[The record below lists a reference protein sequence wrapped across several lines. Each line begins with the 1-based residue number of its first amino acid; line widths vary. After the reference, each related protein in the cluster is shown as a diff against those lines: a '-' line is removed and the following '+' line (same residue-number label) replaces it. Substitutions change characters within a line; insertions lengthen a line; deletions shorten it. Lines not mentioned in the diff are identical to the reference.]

1 MSLKERSAQGLKWS
15 FVETIGV
22 RLFSVSTYFLLAKL
36 LDPTVFGVVA
46 LTNTFVYFSEIFVE
60 QGLVAALI
68 QRKNLEQAH
77 LSSAFWGN
85 MGLGGLLF
93 AITYLAAPGVAYLY
107 DEPLLTDLLRVH
119 AVTYIFSSSVKVQLA
134 LLQRDLLLKRV
145 AIVRTVAIVVSC
157 IVSIIM
163 AYRGYGAWALV
174 FQQILFNGVQALLL
188 WMMTS
193 WRPSMT
199 FSRTHYFEIFGYG
212 SKVML
217 NRMTTYLIQ
226 YADTLLIGYFLGTA
240 PLGYYSFA
248 QKIFITLTEL
258 VDLTFTRVTFSVFS
272 MLQDQR
278 AELSRK
284 FHQFI
289 ESMALVAIPLF
300 AAAFIFS
307 PTAISL
313 VFGDKWVDSVP
324 VVQILS
330 VAGVLTCFY
339 SCLNN
344 LFAGV
349 GKVGLNLRIK
359 LLYLGFSLA
368 LMYGAVQ
375 FSIEAVAA
383 TYILAMLIT
392 LGVMLWYI
400 RSSIDLEP
408 REYAQ
413 SLLEPLAIS
422 VLIVALV
429 YGSSYLV
436 EDFTWL
442 LLFLQVLVSG
452 SLYVAYLLRTKPELV
467 ASFRLLLTPK
477 AQG

>member
-1 MSLKERSAQGLKWS
+1 MSLKKKSAEGLKWS
-15 FVETIGV
+15 FIETIGV
-22 RLFSVSTYFLLAKL
+22 RLFSVSTYFVLAKL
-36 LDPTVFGVVA
+36 LDPIVFGVVA

-68 QRKNLEQAH
+68 QRKNLEDEH

-85 MGLGGLLF
+85 IGLGGILF
-93 AITYLAAPGVAYLY
+93 ALTYLGAPGVAYLY

-119 AVTYIFSSSVKVQLA
+119 AITYIFSSSVKVQLA
-134 LLQRDLLLKRV
+134 LLQRELLLKKV
-145 AIVRTVAIVVSC
+145 AIARTVAIVVSC
-157 IVSIIM
+157 VVSIIM

-188 WMMTS
+188 WMMTT
-193 WRPSMT
+193 WRPSAA
-199 FSRTHYFEIFGYG
+199 FSWPHYLEIFGFG

-217 NRMTTYLIQ
+217 NRMTTYLIR
-226 YADTLLIGYFLGTA
+226 YADTLLIGYFLGTG

-258 VDLTFTRVTFSVFS
+258 VELTFTRVTFSVFS

-278 AELSRK
+278 TELSKK

-289 ESMALVAIPLF
+289 DSMALVAIPLF
-300 AAAFIFS
+300 AAAFVFS
-307 PTAISL
+307 PMAIPL
-313 VFGDKWVDSVP
+313 VFGDKWLDSIP

-330 VAGVLTCFY
+330 VAGVLVCFY

-359 LLYLGFSLA
+359 LLYLGLSLA

-392 LGVMLWYI
+392 LGVMLFYV
-400 RSSIDLEP
+400 RQSIDLKP
-408 REYAQ
+408 REYAR
-413 SLLEPLAIS
+413 SLLEPLAVS
-422 VLIVALV
+422 LFIVALV
-429 YGSSYLV
+429 YGSSYLA
-436 EDFTWL
+436 EDVTWL

-452 SLYVAYLLRTKPELV
+452 GLYAAYLLRTKPELV
-467 ASFRLLLTPK
+467 ASFKLLSTPK
-477 AQG
+477 KV